1 MYGFRFITGFF
12 LLWLAFSSTI
22 WASKRIVVDLTNQVA
37 IAYQDGKVKFYG
49 RISSGKPGRETPTGH
64 FYVREKDIDHVSNL
78 WPKPNGGAKMHYML
92 RITRDGVAMHLGNTP
107 DYPASHGCIRM
118 QDGFAQRM
126 YAWAD
131 KYTKVD
137 IIGKAP
143 AHSPA
148 LHLPAYA
155 RSKRMLSRSV
165 GGGTHGPMA
174 ALSSNPKDKVDDL
187 SSVFTSA
194 RTSSKRSR
202 RAHAVHRNAH
212 PNPLSVVSGHA
223 KRSAVTTRKTRKAH
237 RSKARRKKSARRS
250 KTRRSVHKFTHGD
263 RLTSSKKRRSRLHRK
278 KKHTKRHP
286 HPLSAIGGH
295 R

>member
-1 MYGFRFITGFF
+1 MRRSRFAVVF
-12 LLWLAFSSTI
+12 LLIWIGLSASA
-22 WASKRIVVDLTNQVA
+22 WASKHIVVDLTNQIA

-148 LHLPAYA
+148 VHLPAYA
-155 RSKRMLSRSV
+155 RSKRILQRSI
-165 GGGTHGPMA
+165 GGGTRGPLA
-174 ALSSNPKDKVDDL
+174 ALSSNPKDHAEDL
-187 SSVFTSA
+187 SHLSLMSQTSLSSSRRTRNRRDSHPDPLLAVSGHPKRTPASTRKTQKAKRTKKHRVQDSRRSRTRSAA
-194 RTSSKRSR
+194 RTSGRS
-202 RAHAVHRNAH
+202 
-212 PNPLSVVSGHA
+212 SV
-223 KRSAVTTRKTRKAH
+223 
-237 RSKARRKKSARRS
+237 
-250 KTRRSVHKFTHGD
+250 
-263 RLTSSKKRRSRLHRK
+263 KKRRTRSHRR

-286 HPLSAIGGH
+286 NPLKSIAGN
-295 R
+295 

>member
-1 MYGFRFITGFF
+1 MYGFRFIIGFL
-12 LLWLAFSSTI
+12 LLWLAFSGTL

-78 WPKPNGGAKMHYML
+78 WPKPDGGAKMHYML
-92 RITRDGVAMHLGNTP
+92 RITRDGVAMHLGPTP

-155 RSKRMLSRSV
+155 RSKKMLSRSV
-165 GGGTHGPMA
+165 GGGTHGPLA
-174 ALSSNPKDKVDDL
+174 ALSSNPKDHAEDL
-187 SSVFTSA
+187 SRIDLPKNPTS
-194 RTSSKRSR
+194 RSR
-202 RAHAVHRNAH
+202 KTKKTHRDRH
-212 PNPLSVVSGHA
+212 PDPLALVSGHA
-223 KRSAVTTRKTRKAH
+223 KRSSTATR
-237 RSKARRKKSARRS
+237 KARRKKSTRRGQ
-250 KTRRSVHKFTHGD
+250 TRRSSRKFTHGN
-263 RLTSSKKRRSRLHRK
+263 RSTVSKKRRSRSHRR

-286 HPLSAIGGH
+286 HPLSAVSGH
-295 R
+295 